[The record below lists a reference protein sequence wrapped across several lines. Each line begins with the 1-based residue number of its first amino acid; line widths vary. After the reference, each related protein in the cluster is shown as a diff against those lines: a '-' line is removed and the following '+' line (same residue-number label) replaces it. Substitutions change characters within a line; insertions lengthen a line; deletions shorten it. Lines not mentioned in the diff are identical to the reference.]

1 MAILTMIPI
10 KMERHRDPPTVI
22 LVSRKLGVGFLES
35 APGGWVRVSMGYST
49 ERKQAVLRK
58 LLPPYNRTVADLAKE
73 EGVSTAPT
81 ARLSV
86 GVP

>member
-1 MAILTMIPI
+1 
-10 KMERHRDPPTVI
+10 
-22 LVSRKLGVGFLES
+22 
-35 APGGWVRVSMGYST
+35 MGYST